1 MLITL
6 VIEIGQLGAGLAI
19 DSGDHFNIQANTS
32 ITSAFIIVLTLA
44 FIVMKNMVKNIKS

>member
-19 DSGDHFNIQANTS
+19 DSGDHIYIKQIQ
-32 ITSAFIIVLTLA
+32 V
-44 FIVMKNMVKNIKS
+44 